1 MRVWLR
7 YFFFPFF
14 LRIQKIIST
23 FANRESTSSFFL
35 KIDNYHPSNMNKIFF
50 SLMAFCAI
58 TLLTACS
65 SDDNEGTGTPKK
77 QRLTFT
83 ATQEGTPANTKT
95 VIADNTKI
103 HWQSDDKICIP
114 DGTESN
120 EFKLTS
126 GEGTKS
132 AIFEGYATPS
142 SSYTAV
148 YPYTATAALEADGT
162 VTGITLP
169 ATQTAT
175 ANSFDPQAALMMA
188 VSNGT
193 TLAFKNVV
201 AYLKLTPK
209 FACSKIVLKAA
220 DETAVLAGTGKLAY
234 NNGIPTID
242 LSEATD
248 KSYAI
253 TLTGNIE
260 ADKAYYIAV
269 PAVTLTAGWKLFFT
283 TADDSKVYAY
293 TGNNA
298 LAFERNIVANIGE
311 FSMDNTPYEPRG
323 EKVGADQEVDMG
335 LEVTISGTKYKV
347 IFAKSN
353 LTATGLA
360 ANEYDYGD
368 YFAWAAT
375 EPWYTSITTSS
386 SSVTVDAW
394 KEGKSGGYV
403 AANAPYYVGSGY
415 SKYTS
420 AGNTLELA
428 DDAASQILGGNWQL
442 PTKEIWKALWD
453 ANTNS
458 VYWGSNGD
466 KYLEVMD
473 GIQGMKIT
481 KIDDSSTYL
490 FLPAANYFDGTRW
503 SNYYGSYGCYWSGT
517 ADSSTGT
524 CYLFFDNS
532 GTVFPQ
538 NGSYRFY
545 GFTIRP
551 VRLVAVE

>member
-1 MRVWLR
+1 
-7 YFFFPFF
+7 
-14 LRIQKIIST
+14 
-23 FANRESTSSFFL
+23 
-35 KIDNYHPSNMNKIFF
+35 
-50 SLMAFCAI
+50 MAFCAI
-58 TLLTACS
+58 TLTVACS

-83 ATQEGTPANTKT
+83 ATQEGTPANTKA
-95 VIADNTKI
+95 VIANNVNI
-103 HWQSDDKICIP
+103 HWQRTDQISLF
-114 DGTESN
+114 DGTAN
-120 EFKLTS
+120 NPFALTS
-126 GEGTKS
+126 GEGSIYAT
-132 AIFEGYATPS
+132 FEGYATPS

-188 VSNGT
+188 VSNNNT
-193 TLAFKNVV
+193 FAFKNVV

-242 LSEATD
+242 LSSATD

-283 TADDSKVYAY
+283 KADDSKVYAY

-311 FSMDNTPYEPRG
+311 FSMDNTTYEPRG
-323 EKVGADQEVDMG
+323 DKVTEAQEVDMG
-335 LEVTISGTKYKV
+335 LTIDINGTNYKV

-368 YFAWAAT
+368 YFVWGAT
-375 EPWYTSITTSS
+375 EPWYTSITTTS
-386 SSVTVDAW
+386 SSVTVNGW
-394 KEGKSGGYV
+394 KDGKSSGYV
-403 AANAPYYVGSGY
+403 DANTPYYDGY
-415 SKYTS
+415 NYTKYINY
-420 AGNTLELA
+420 GEVLEPR
-428 DDAASQILGGNWQL
+428 DDAARQILGGEWQL
-442 PTKEIWKALWD
+442 PIQEIWQALSDKNVFRRSWTTQGGF
-453 ANTNS
+453 NGYQLTNAS
-458 VYWGSNGD
+458 
-466 KYLEVMD
+466 
-473 GIQGMKIT
+473 
-481 KIDDSSTYL
+481 DDSKSL
-490 FLPAANYFDGTRW
+490 FLPAAGNITGTSPINMSLSGSYWSATANSVSSVRCLYLYNGSFDWQNGKSR
-503 SNYYGSYGCYWSGT
+503 YYG
-517 ADSSTGT
+517 
-524 CYLFFDNS
+524 L
-532 GTVFPQ
+532 
-538 NGSYRFY
+538 
-545 GFTIRP
+545 TIRP

>member
-1 MRVWLR
+1 MRAWLR
-7 YFFFPFF
+7 LFFFPFF

-35 KIDNYHPSNMNKIFF
+35 KIDNYHPSNMNKFFF

-132 AIFEGYATPS
+132 AIFEGYATTS

-162 VTGITLP
+162 VTGITIP

-269 PAVTLTAGWKLFFT
+269 PAVTLTAGWRLSFT
-283 TADDSKVYAY
+283 KADDSELYIYK
-293 TGNNA
+293 GNNA
-298 LAFERNIVANIGE
+298 LNFERNIVANIGE
-311 FSMDNTPYEPRG
+311 FSIENTNWYDAARG
-323 EKVGADQEVDMG
+323 EIVRADQEVDMG
-335 LEVTISGTKYKV
+335 LIVTIGSTNYKV

-360 ANEYDYGD
+360 VNDYDYGD
-368 YFAWAAT
+368 YFAWGAT
-375 EPWYTSITTSS
+375 EPWYSSIDTSTSPWTIS
-386 SSVTVDAW
+386 W
-394 KEGKSGGYV
+394 KDGKSEGY
-403 AANAPYYVGSGY
+403 NYGNCPSMYNDSYVENGVLKSEY
-415 SKYTS
+415 
-420 AGNTLELA
+420 
-428 DDAASQILGGNWQL
+428 DAACVILDGNWQL
-442 PTKEIWKALWD
+442 PSTQIWEELLSTNFTWTWTTKGGINGYQVTNNSD
-453 ANTNS
+453 NTKS
-458 VYWGSNGD
+458 
-466 KYLEVMD
+466 
-473 GIQGMKIT
+473 
-481 KIDDSSTYL
+481 L
-490 FLPAANYFDGTRW
+490 FLPLTGDLMDKSLNDSNKGFYWCCGTTE
-503 SNYYGSYGCYWSGT
+503 NT
-517 ADSSTGT
+517 NAHFLLIDE
-524 CYLFFDNS
+524 NS
-532 GTVFPQ
+532 QRIRVGI
-538 NGSYRFY
+538 RRC

>member
-1 MRVWLR
+1 M
-7 YFFFPFF
+7 
-14 LRIQKIIST
+14 
-23 FANRESTSSFFL
+23 
-35 KIDNYHPSNMNKIFF
+35 KIDNYHPFNMNKFFF

-58 TLLTACS
+58 TLTVACS

-132 AIFEGYATPS
+132 ATFEGYATPN

-188 VSNGT
+188 VSNNNT
-193 TLAFKNVV
+193 FAFKNVV
-201 AYLKLTPK
+201 GYLKLTPK
-209 FACSKIVLKAA
+209 FACSQIVLKAA

-242 LSEATD
+242 LSSATD

-269 PAVTLTAGWKLFFT
+269 PAVTLTAGWRLLFT
-283 TADDSKVYAY
+283 KADDSKVYIY
-293 TGNNA
+293 KGMSS
-298 LAFERNIVANIGE
+298 LAFERNMVANIGE
-311 FSMDNTPYEPRG
+311 FSIENTNWYNPRG
-323 EKVGADQEVDMG
+323 NKVTEVQEVDMG
-335 LEVTISGTKYKV
+335 LTVEINGKNYNV

-360 ANEYDYGD
+360 ENEYDYGD
-368 YFAWAAT
+368 YFAWGAT
-375 EPWYTSITTSS
+375 EPWYTSITTTS
-386 SSVTVDAW
+386 SSVTVNGW
-394 KEGKSGGYV
+394 KDGKSNG
-403 AANAPYYVGSGY
+403 
-415 SKYTS
+415 YTS
-420 AGNTLELA
+420 TNCPSYNSDSYAENGVLKMEY
-428 DDAASQILGGNWQL
+428 DAARQILGGDWQL
-442 PTKEIWKALWD
+442 PTKEIWSILY
-453 ANTNS
+453 NTTN
-458 VYWGSNGD
+458 YTWEWITQDGYNGR
-466 KYLEVMD
+466 KVTNKTT
-473 GIQGMKIT
+473 GVT
-481 KIDDSSTYL
+481 L
-490 FLPAANYFDGTRW
+490 FLPAAGYFYGKSSDFV
-503 SNYYGSYGCYWSGT
+503 GSYGNYWSGT
-517 ADSSTGT
+517 AYSSTHAY
-524 CYLFFDNS
+524 YLNVYIGNVS
-532 GTVFPQ
+532 PQ
-538 NGSYRFY
+538 NYYSRHY
-545 GFTIRP
+545 GWSIRP
-551 VRLVAVE
+551 VRLVEVE

>member
-1 MRVWLR
+1 M
-7 YFFFPFF
+7 
-14 LRIQKIIST
+14 
-23 FANRESTSSFFL
+23 
-35 KIDNYHPSNMNKIFF
+35 KIDNYHPFNMNKLLF

-58 TLLTACS
+58 TLTVACS

-83 ATQEGTPANTKT
+83 ATQEGTPANTKA
-95 VIADNTKI
+95 VIANNVNI
-103 HWQSDDKICIP
+103 HWQRTDQISLF
-114 DGTESN
+114 DGTAN
-120 EFKLTS
+120 NPFALTS
-126 GEGTKS
+126 GEGSIYAT
-132 AIFEGYATPS
+132 FEGMAIPN

-188 VSNGT
+188 VSNNNT
-193 TLAFKNVV
+193 FAFKNVV

-242 LSEATD
+242 LSSATD

-283 TADDSKVYAY
+283 KADDSKVYAY

-298 LAFERNIVANIGE
+298 LNFQRNIVANVGE
-311 FSMDNTPYEPRG
+311 FSMDNTTYEPRG
-323 EKVGADQEVDMG
+323 DKVTEAQEVDMG
-335 LEVTISGTKYKV
+335 LTVAINGMNYKV

-368 YFAWAAT
+368 YFAWGAT
-375 EPWYTSITTSS
+375 EPWYTSITTTS
-386 SSVTVDAW
+386 SSVTINGW
-394 KEGKSGGYV
+394 KDGKSSGYID
-403 AANAPYYVGSGY
+403 ANTPYYDGY
-415 SKYTS
+415 NYTKYITY
-420 AGNTLELA
+420 GEVLEPI
-428 DDAASQILGGNWQL
+428 DDAARQILGGEWQL
-442 PTKEIWKALWD
+442 PIQEIWQALSNKNVFRRSWTTQGGF
-453 ANTNS
+453 NGYQLTNAS
-458 VYWGSNGD
+458 
-466 KYLEVMD
+466 
-473 GIQGMKIT
+473 
-481 KIDDSSTYL
+481 DDSKSL
-490 FLPAANYFDGTRW
+490 FLPASGRF
-503 SNYYGSYGCYWSGT
+503 SNKSSLNMSLSGLYWSAT
-517 ADSSTGT
+517 ANSSQSGR
-524 CYLFFDNS
+524 CLYLYDGRFDWQNS
-532 GTVFPQ
+532 KARCDGL
-538 NGSYRFY
+538 
-545 GFTIRP
+545 TIRP

>member
-1 MRVWLR
+1 MRAWLR
-7 YFFFPFF
+7 LFF
-14 LRIQKIIST
+14 LSIFFAYSKDYQYLCQQRINLIV
-23 FANRESTSSFFL
+23 FL

-220 DETAVLAGTGKLAY
+220 DETAVLAGTGKLSY

-283 TADDSKVYAY
+283 KADDSNEYIYK
-293 TGNNA
+293 GMSSLN
-298 LAFERNIVANIGE
+298 FERNIVANIGE
-311 FSMDNTPYEPRG
+311 FSIENTNWYDAARG
-323 EKVGADQEVDMG
+323 EIVRADQEVDMG
-335 LEVTISGTKYKV
+335 LIVTIGSTNYKV

-360 ANEYDYGD
+360 VNDYDYGD
-368 YFAWAAT
+368 YFAWGAT
-375 EPWYTSITTSS
+375 EPWYSSIDTSTSPWTIS
-386 SSVTVDAW
+386 W
-394 KEGKSGGYV
+394 KDGKSEGY
-403 AANAPYYVGSGY
+403 NYGNCPSMYNDSYVENGVLKSEY
-415 SKYTS
+415 
-420 AGNTLELA
+420 
-428 DDAASQILGGNWQL
+428 DAACVILDGNWQL
-442 PTKEIWKALWD
+442 PSTQIWEELHSTNFTWTWTTKGGINGYQVTNNSD
-453 ANTNS
+453 NTKS
-458 VYWGSNGD
+458 
-466 KYLEVMD
+466 
-473 GIQGMKIT
+473 
-481 KIDDSSTYL
+481 L
-490 FLPAANYFDGTRW
+490 FLPLTGDLMDKSLNDSNKGFYWCCGTTE
-503 SNYYGSYGCYWSGT
+503 NT
-517 ADSSTGT
+517 NAHFLLIDE
-524 CYLFFDNS
+524 NS
-532 GTVFPQ
+532 QRIRVGI
-538 NGSYRFY
+538 RRC

>member
-1 MRVWLR
+1 MRAWLR
-7 YFFFPFF
+7 LSFFPFF

-103 HWQSDDKICIP
+103 HWQSDDKICIS
-114 DGTESN
+114 DGTDSN

-283 TADDSKVYAY
+283 KADDSNEYIYK
-293 TGNNA
+293 GMSSLN
-298 LAFERNIVANIGE
+298 FERNIVANIGE
-311 FSMDNTPYEPRG
+311 FSIENTNWYDAARG
-323 EKVGADQEVDMG
+323 EIVRADQEVDMG
-335 LEVTISGTKYKV
+335 LIVTIGSTNYKV

-360 ANEYDYGD
+360 VNDYDYGD
-368 YFAWAAT
+368 YFAWGAT
-375 EPWYTSITTSS
+375 EPWYSSIDTSTSPWTIS
-386 SSVTVDAW
+386 W
-394 KEGKSGGYV
+394 KDGKSEGYIYG
-403 AANAPYYVGSGY
+403 NCPSMYNDSYVENGVLKSEY
-415 SKYTS
+415 
-420 AGNTLELA
+420 
-428 DDAASQILGGNWQL
+428 DAACVILDGNWQL
-442 PTKEIWKALWD
+442 PSTQIWEELHSTNFTWTWTTKGGINGYQVTNNSD
-453 ANTNS
+453 NTKS
-458 VYWGSNGD
+458 
-466 KYLEVMD
+466 
-473 GIQGMKIT
+473 
-481 KIDDSSTYL
+481 L
-490 FLPAANYFDGTRW
+490 FLPLTGDLMDKSLNDSNEGFYWCCGTTE
-503 SNYYGSYGCYWSGT
+503 NII
-517 ADSSTGT
+517 AHF
-524 CYLFFDNS
+524 LLIAENS
-532 GTVFPQ
+532 QRIRVGI
-538 NGSYRFY
+538 RRC

>member
-1 MRVWLR
+1 
-7 YFFFPFF
+7 
-14 LRIQKIIST
+14 
-23 FANRESTSSFFL
+23 
-35 KIDNYHPSNMNKIFF
+35 MNKIFF

-114 DGTESN
+114 DGTDSN

-142 SSYTAV
+142 SSYIAV

-220 DETAVLAGTGKLAY
+220 DETAVLAGTGKLSY

-269 PAVTLTAGWKLFFT
+269 PAVTLTAGWRLSFT
-283 TADDSKVYAY
+283 KADDGNVYIY
-293 TGNNA
+293 KGMSSLN
-298 LAFERNIVANIGE
+298 FERNIVANIGE
-311 FSMDNTPYEPRG
+311 FSIENTNWYNPRG

-335 LEVTISGTKYKV
+335 LTVAINGKNYKV

-360 ANEYDYGD
+360 ANESDFGD
-368 YFAWAAT
+368 YFAWGAT

-386 SSVTVDAW
+386 SSVTVNGW
-394 KEGKSGGYV
+394 KDGKTEG
-403 AANAPYYVGSGY
+403 
-415 SKYTS
+415 YTS
-420 AGNTLELA
+420 TNCPSYNSDSYVENGVLKMEY
-428 DDAASQILGGNWQL
+428 DAAHQILGGDWQI
-442 PTKEIWKALWD
+442 PTKEIWSTLC
-453 ANTNS
+453 NTTN
-458 VYWGSNGD
+458 YTWEWITHSNG
-466 KYLEVMD
+466 YNGREVKNNTT
-473 GIQGMKIT
+473 GVT
-481 KIDDSSTYL
+481 L
-490 FLPAANYFDGTRW
+490 FLPAAGYFYGTVPHFE
-503 SNYYGSYGCYWSGT
+503 GSIGNYWSGT
-517 ADSSTGT
+517 AYSSTNAY
-524 CYLFFDNS
+524 YLNVYS
-532 GTVFPQ
+532 GNVSSQ
-538 NGSYRFY
+538 NNYYRHN
-545 GFTIRP
+545 GFSVRP

>member
-1 MRVWLR
+1 MRAWLR
-7 YFFFPFF
+7 LFFFPFF

-269 PAVTLTAGWKLFFT
+269 PAVTLTAGWRLSFT
-283 TADDSKVYAY
+283 KADDSELYIYK
-293 TGNNA
+293 GNNA
-298 LAFERNIVANIGE
+298 LNFERNIVANIGE
-311 FSMDNTPYEPRG
+311 FSIENTNWYDAARG
-323 EKVGADQEVDMG
+323 EIVRADQEVDMG
-335 LEVTISGTKYKV
+335 LIVTIGSTNYKV

-360 ANEYDYGD
+360 VNDYDYGD
-368 YFAWAAT
+368 YFAWGAT
-375 EPWYTSITTSS
+375 EPWYSSIDTSTSPWTIS
-386 SSVTVDAW
+386 W
-394 KEGKSGGYV
+394 KDGKSEGY
-403 AANAPYYVGSGY
+403 NYGNCPSMYNDSYVENGVLKSEY
-415 SKYTS
+415 
-420 AGNTLELA
+420 
-428 DDAASQILGGNWQL
+428 DAACVILDGNWQL
-442 PTKEIWKALWD
+442 PSTQIWEELLSTNFTWTWTTKGGINGYQVTNNSD
-453 ANTNS
+453 NTKS
-458 VYWGSNGD
+458 
-466 KYLEVMD
+466 
-473 GIQGMKIT
+473 
-481 KIDDSSTYL
+481 L
-490 FLPAANYFDGTRW
+490 FLPLTGDLMDKSLNDSNKGFYWCCGTTE
-503 SNYYGSYGCYWSGT
+503 NT
-517 ADSSTGT
+517 NAHFLLIDE
-524 CYLFFDNS
+524 NS
-532 GTVFPQ
+532 QRIRVGI
-538 NGSYRFY
+538 RRC

>member
-1 MRVWLR
+1 MRAWLR
-7 YFFFPFF
+7 LFFLSIF

-103 HWQSDDKICIP
+103 HWQSDDKICIS

-283 TADDSKVYAY
+283 KADDSNEYIYK
-293 TGNNA
+293 GMSSLN
-298 LAFERNIVANIGE
+298 FERNIVANIGE
-311 FSMDNTPYEPRG
+311 FSIENTNWYDAARG
-323 EKVGADQEVDMG
+323 EIVRADQEVDMG
-335 LEVTISGTKYKV
+335 LIVTIGSTNYKV

-360 ANEYDYGD
+360 VNDYDYGD
-368 YFAWAAT
+368 YFAWGAT
-375 EPWYTSITTSS
+375 EPWYSSIDTSTSPWTIS
-386 SSVTVDAW
+386 W
-394 KEGKSGGYV
+394 KDGKSEGYIYG
-403 AANAPYYVGSGY
+403 NCPSMYNDSYVENGVLKSEY
-415 SKYTS
+415 
-420 AGNTLELA
+420 
-428 DDAASQILGGNWQL
+428 DAACVILDGNWQL
-442 PTKEIWKALWD
+442 PSTQIWEELHSTNFTWTWTTKGGINGYQVTNNSD
-453 ANTNS
+453 NTKS
-458 VYWGSNGD
+458 
-466 KYLEVMD
+466 
-473 GIQGMKIT
+473 
-481 KIDDSSTYL
+481 L
-490 FLPAANYFDGTRW
+490 FLPLTGDLMDKSLNDSNEGFYWCCGTTE
-503 SNYYGSYGCYWSGT
+503 NII
-517 ADSSTGT
+517 AHF
-524 CYLFFDNS
+524 LLIAENS
-532 GTVFPQ
+532 QRIRVGI
-538 NGSYRFY
+538 RRC

>member
-1 MRVWLR
+1 
-7 YFFFPFF
+7 
-14 LRIQKIIST
+14 
-23 FANRESTSSFFL
+23 
-35 KIDNYHPSNMNKIFF
+35 
-50 SLMAFCAI
+50 MAFCAI
-58 TLLTACS
+58 TLTVACS

-142 SSYTAV
+142 ASYTAV

-188 VSNGT
+188 VSNNNT
-193 TLAFKNVV
+193 FAFKNVV
-201 AYLKLTPK
+201 GYLKLTPK

-242 LSEATD
+242 LSSATD

-260 ADKAYYIAV
+260 ANKAYYIAV
-269 PAVTLTAGWKLFFT
+269 PVVTLTAGWRLLFT
-283 TADDSKVYAY
+283 KADDSKVYIY
-293 TGNNA
+293 KGMSS
-298 LAFERNIVANIGE
+298 LAFERNMVANIGE
-311 FSMDNTPYEPRG
+311 FSIEDTYLYDATRG
-323 EKVGADQEVDMG
+323 DKVRADQEVDMG
-335 LEVTISGTKYKV
+335 LTVTIGSTNYKV

-353 LTATGLA
+353 LTATDLA
-360 ANEYDYGD
+360 ANEYEFGD
-368 YFAWAAT
+368 YFAWGAT
-375 EPWYTSITTSS
+375 EPWYTSYTLSDGS
-386 SSVTVDAW
+386 PTVASDAW
-394 KEGKSGGYV
+394 KEGKSDGYTPE
-403 AANAPYYVGSGY
+403 NCPSYRNDSYVENGVLKMEY
-415 SKYTS
+415 
-420 AGNTLELA
+420 
-428 DDAASQILGGNWQL
+428 DAARQILDGDWQL
-442 PTKEIWKALWD
+442 PTNEIWQALYNTSKYTWEWTTQ
-453 ANTNS
+453 ANGYQGFRVTNTS
-458 VYWGSNGD
+458 DNS
-466 KYLEVMD
+466 K
-473 GIQGMKIT
+473 
-481 KIDDSSTYL
+481 SL
-490 FLPAANYFDGTRW
+490 FLPT
-503 SNYYGSYGCYWSGT
+503 SGCFSDKSSLNVSCGYYWSST
-517 ADSSTGT
+517 AYGGTGT
-524 CYLFFDNS
+524 TSCYLFFTSELIETRTFNLCL
-532 GTVFPQ
+532 
-538 NGSYRFY
+538 

>member
-1 MRVWLR
+1 MRAWLR
-7 YFFFPFF
+7 LFFLSIF

-23 FANRESTSSFFL
+23 FANRESTSSLFL

-114 DGTESN
+114 DDTESN

-269 PAVTLTAGWKLFFT
+269 PAVTLTAGWRLSFT
-283 TADDSKVYAY
+283 KADDSELYIYK
-293 TGNNA
+293 GNNA
-298 LAFERNIVANIGE
+298 LNFERNIVANIGE
-311 FSMDNTPYEPRG
+311 FSIENTNWYNPSRG
-323 EKVGADQEVDMG
+323 EIVRADQEVDMG
-335 LEVTISGTKYKV
+335 LIVTIGSTNYKV

-360 ANEYDYGD
+360 VNDYDYGD
-368 YFAWAAT
+368 YFAWGAT
-375 EPWYTSITTSS
+375 EPWYSSIDTSTSPWTIS
-386 SSVTVDAW
+386 W
-394 KEGKSGGYV
+394 KDGKSEGY
-403 AANAPYYVGSGY
+403 NYGNCPSMYNDSYVENGVLKSEY
-415 SKYTS
+415 
-420 AGNTLELA
+420 
-428 DDAASQILGGNWQL
+428 DAACVILDGNWQL
-442 PTKEIWKALWD
+442 PSTQIWEELLSTNFTWTWTTKGGINGYQVTNNSD
-453 ANTNS
+453 NTKS
-458 VYWGSNGD
+458 
-466 KYLEVMD
+466 
-473 GIQGMKIT
+473 
-481 KIDDSSTYL
+481 L
-490 FLPAANYFDGTRW
+490 FLPLTGDLMDKSLNDSNEGFYWCCGTTE
-503 SNYYGSYGCYWSGT
+503 NII
-517 ADSSTGT
+517 AHF
-524 CYLFFDNS
+524 LLIAENS
-532 GTVFPQ
+532 QRIRVGI
-538 NGSYRFY
+538 RRC

>member
-1 MRVWLR
+1 MRAWLR
-7 YFFFPFF
+7 LFFLSIF

-283 TADDSKVYAY
+283 KADDSNEYIYK
-293 TGNNA
+293 GMSSLN
-298 LAFERNIVANIGE
+298 FERNMVANIGE
-311 FSMDNTPYEPRG
+311 FSIENTNWYNPRRG
-323 EKVGADQEVDMG
+323 EIVRADQEVDMG
-335 LEVTISGTKYKV
+335 LIVTIGSTNYKV

-360 ANEYDYGD
+360 VNDYDYGD
-368 YFAWAAT
+368 YFAWGAT
-375 EPWYTSITTSS
+375 EPWYSSIDTSTSPWTIS
-386 SSVTVDAW
+386 W
-394 KEGKSGGYV
+394 KDGKSEGYIYG
-403 AANAPYYVGSGY
+403 NCPSMYNDSYVENGVLKSEY
-415 SKYTS
+415 
-420 AGNTLELA
+420 
-428 DDAASQILGGNWQL
+428 DAACVILDGNWQL
-442 PTKEIWKALWD
+442 PSTQIWEELHSTNFTWTWTTKGGINGYQVTNNSD
-453 ANTNS
+453 NTKS
-458 VYWGSNGD
+458 
-466 KYLEVMD
+466 
-473 GIQGMKIT
+473 
-481 KIDDSSTYL
+481 L
-490 FLPAANYFDGTRW
+490 FLPLTGDLMDKSLNDSNKGFYWCCGTTE
-503 SNYYGSYGCYWSGT
+503 NII
-517 ADSSTGT
+517 AHF
-524 CYLFFDNS
+524 LLIAENS
-532 GTVFPQ
+532 QRIRVGI
-538 NGSYRFY
+538 RRC

>member
-1 MRVWLR
+1 MRAWLR
-7 YFFFPFF
+7 LSFFPFF

-103 HWQSDDKICIP
+103 HWQSDDKICIS
-114 DGTESN
+114 DGTDSN

-148 YPYTATAALEADGT
+148 YPYTATAALEAEGT

-283 TADDSKVYAY
+283 KADDSNEYIYK
-293 TGNNA
+293 GMSSLN
-298 LAFERNIVANIGE
+298 FERNIVANIGE
-311 FSMDNTPYEPRG
+311 FSIENTNWYNPSRG
-323 EKVGADQEVDMG
+323 EIVRADQEVDMG
-335 LEVTISGTKYKV
+335 LIVTIGSTNYKV

-360 ANEYDYGD
+360 VNDYDYGD
-368 YFAWAAT
+368 YFAWGAT
-375 EPWYTSITTSS
+375 EPWYSSIDTSTSPWTIS
-386 SSVTVDAW
+386 W
-394 KEGKSGGYV
+394 KDGKSEGY
-403 AANAPYYVGSGY
+403 NYGNCPSMYNDSYVENGVLKSEY
-415 SKYTS
+415 
-420 AGNTLELA
+420 
-428 DDAASQILGGNWQL
+428 DAACVILDGNWQL
-442 PTKEIWKALWD
+442 PSTQIWEELLSTNFTWTWTTKGGINGYQVTNNSD
-453 ANTNS
+453 NTKS
-458 VYWGSNGD
+458 
-466 KYLEVMD
+466 
-473 GIQGMKIT
+473 
-481 KIDDSSTYL
+481 L
-490 FLPAANYFDGTRW
+490 FLPLTGDLMDKSLNDSNKGFYWCCGTTE
-503 SNYYGSYGCYWSGT
+503 NT
-517 ADSSTGT
+517 NAHFLLIDE
-524 CYLFFDNS
+524 NS
-532 GTVFPQ
+532 QRIRVGI
-538 NGSYRFY
+538 RRC

>member
-1 MRVWLR
+1 MRAWLR
-7 YFFFPFF
+7 LFFLSIF

-50 SLMAFCAI
+50 SLMAFYAI

-114 DGTESN
+114 DGTDSN

-193 TLAFKNVV
+193 TLALKNVV

-283 TADDSKVYAY
+283 KADDSNEYIYK
-293 TGNNA
+293 GMSSLN
-298 LAFERNIVANIGE
+298 FERNMVANIGE
-311 FSMDNTPYEPRG
+311 FSIENTNWYDAARG
-323 EKVGADQEVDMG
+323 EIVRADQEVDMG
-335 LEVTISGTKYKV
+335 LTVTIGSTNYKV

-360 ANEYDYGD
+360 VNDYDYGD
-368 YFAWAAT
+368 YFAWGAT
-375 EPWYTSITTSS
+375 EPWYSSIDTSTSPWTIS
-386 SSVTVDAW
+386 W
-394 KEGKSGGYV
+394 KDGKSEGY
-403 AANAPYYVGSGY
+403 NYGNCPSMYNDSYVENGVLKSEY
-415 SKYTS
+415 
-420 AGNTLELA
+420 
-428 DDAASQILGGNWQL
+428 DAACVILDGNWQL
-442 PTKEIWKALWD
+442 PSTQIWEELLSTNFTWTWTTKGGINGYQVTNNSD
-453 ANTNS
+453 NTKS
-458 VYWGSNGD
+458 
-466 KYLEVMD
+466 
-473 GIQGMKIT
+473 
-481 KIDDSSTYL
+481 L
-490 FLPAANYFDGTRW
+490 FLPLTGDLMDKSLNDSNEGFYWCCGTTE
-503 SNYYGSYGCYWSGT
+503 NII
-517 ADSSTGT
+517 AHF
-524 CYLFFDNS
+524 LLIAENS
-532 GTVFPQ
+532 QRIRVGI
-538 NGSYRFY
+538 RRC

>member
-1 MRVWLR
+1 MRAWLR
-7 YFFFPFF
+7 LFFLSIF

-103 HWQSDDKICIP
+103 HWQSDDKICIS

-283 TADDSKVYAY
+283 KADDSNEYIYK
-293 TGNNA
+293 GMSSLN
-298 LAFERNIVANIGE
+298 FERNMVANIGE
-311 FSMDNTPYEPRG
+311 FSIENTNWYDAARG
-323 EKVGADQEVDMG
+323 EIVRADQEVDMG
-335 LEVTISGTKYKV
+335 LIVTIGSTNYKV

-360 ANEYDYGD
+360 VNDYDYGD
-368 YFAWAAT
+368 YFAWGAT
-375 EPWYTSITTSS
+375 EPWYSSIDTSTSPWTIS
-386 SSVTVDAW
+386 W
-394 KEGKSGGYV
+394 KDGKSEGY
-403 AANAPYYVGSGY
+403 NYGNCPSMYNDSYVENGVLKSEY
-415 SKYTS
+415 
-420 AGNTLELA
+420 
-428 DDAASQILGGNWQL
+428 DAACVILDGNWQL
-442 PTKEIWKALWD
+442 PSTQIWEELLSTNFTWTWTTKGGINGYQVTNNSD
-453 ANTNS
+453 NTKS
-458 VYWGSNGD
+458 
-466 KYLEVMD
+466 
-473 GIQGMKIT
+473 
-481 KIDDSSTYL
+481 L
-490 FLPAANYFDGTRW
+490 FLPLTGDLMDKSLNDSNEGFYWCCGTTE
-503 SNYYGSYGCYWSGT
+503 NII
-517 ADSSTGT
+517 AHF
-524 CYLFFDNS
+524 LLIAENS
-532 GTVFPQ
+532 QRIRVGI
-538 NGSYRFY
+538 RRC

>member
-1 MRVWLR
+1 MRAWLR
-7 YFFFPFF
+7 LFFLSIF

-23 FANRESTSSFFL
+23 FANRESTSSLFL

-283 TADDSKVYAY
+283 KADYSNEYIYK
-293 TGNNA
+293 GMSSLN
-298 LAFERNIVANIGE
+298 FERNIVANIGE
-311 FSMDNTPYEPRG
+311 FSIENTNWYDAARG
-323 EKVGADQEVDMG
+323 DKVTEAQEVDMG
-335 LEVTISGTKYKV
+335 LTVTIGSTNYKV
-347 IFAKSN
+347 IFAMSN

-360 ANEYDYGD
+360 VNDYDYGD
-368 YFAWAAT
+368 YFAWGAT
-375 EPWYTSITTSS
+375 EPWYSSIDTSTSPWTIS
-386 SSVTVDAW
+386 W
-394 KEGKSGGYV
+394 KDGKSEGY
-403 AANAPYYVGSGY
+403 NYGNCPSMYNDSYVENGVLKSEY
-415 SKYTS
+415 
-420 AGNTLELA
+420 
-428 DDAASQILGGNWQL
+428 DAACVILDGNWQL
-442 PTKEIWKALWD
+442 PSTQIWEELLSTNFTWTWTTKGGINGYQVTNNSD
-453 ANTNS
+453 NTKS
-458 VYWGSNGD
+458 
-466 KYLEVMD
+466 
-473 GIQGMKIT
+473 
-481 KIDDSSTYL
+481 L
-490 FLPAANYFDGTRW
+490 FLPLTGDLMDKSLNDSNEGFYWCCGTTE
-503 SNYYGSYGCYWSGT
+503 NII
-517 ADSSTGT
+517 AHF
-524 CYLFFDNS
+524 LLIAENS
-532 GTVFPQ
+532 QRIRVGI
-538 NGSYRFY
+538 RRC

>member
-1 MRVWLR
+1 
-7 YFFFPFF
+7 
-14 LRIQKIIST
+14 
-23 FANRESTSSFFL
+23 
-35 KIDNYHPSNMNKIFF
+35 
-50 SLMAFCAI
+50 MAFCAI

-77 QRLTFT
+77 QRLSFT

-103 HWQSDDKICIP
+103 HWQSDDKICIL

-162 VTGITLP
+162 VTGIPLP

-283 TADDSKVYAY
+283 KADDSNEYIYK
-293 TGNNA
+293 GMSSLN
-298 LAFERNIVANIGE
+298 FERNIVANIGE
-311 FSMDNTPYEPRG
+311 FSIENTNWYNPRRG
-323 EKVGADQEVDMG
+323 EIVRADQEVDMG
-335 LEVTISGTKYKV
+335 LIVTIGSTNYKV

-360 ANEYDYGD
+360 VNDYDYGD
-368 YFAWAAT
+368 YFAWGAT
-375 EPWYTSITTSS
+375 EPWYSSIDTSTSPW
-386 SSVTVDAW
+386 TIRW
-394 KEGKSGGYV
+394 KDGKSGGYITE
-403 AANAPYYVGSGY
+403 NCPSYNNDSYVENVVLKMEY
-415 SKYTS
+415 
-420 AGNTLELA
+420 
-428 DDAASQILGGNWQL
+428 DAAHQILGGDWQL
-442 PTKEIWKALWD
+442 PSTQIWGTLY
-453 ANTNS
+453 NTTNYTWTWETQDGNQGYQVTNKSDNS
-458 VYWGSNGD
+458 KS
-466 KYLEVMD
+466 
-473 GIQGMKIT
+473 
-481 KIDDSSTYL
+481 L
-490 FLPAANYFDGTRW
+490 FLPAAGCLYQIDTNEVGSIGFYW
-503 SNYYGSYGCYWSGT
+503 SSTSYLNTLYSLYLDSGSVDPGFYGSH
-517 ADSSTGT
+517 
-524 CYLFFDNS
+524 
-532 GTVFPQ
+532 
-538 NGSYRFY
+538 
-545 GFTIRP
+545 GFGFSVRP

>member
-1 MRVWLR
+1 MRAWLR
-7 YFFFPFF
+7 LFFLSIF

-50 SLMAFCAI
+50 SLMAFYAI

-132 AIFEGYATPS
+132 AIFEGYATTS

-269 PAVTLTAGWKLFFT
+269 PAVTLTAGWRLSFT
-283 TADDSKVYAY
+283 KADDSELYIYK
-293 TGNNA
+293 GNNA
-298 LAFERNIVANIGE
+298 LNFERNIVANIGE
-311 FSMDNTPYEPRG
+311 FSIENTNWYNPSRG
-323 EKVGADQEVDMG
+323 EIVRADQEVDMG
-335 LEVTISGTKYKV
+335 LIVTIGSTNYKV

-360 ANEYDYGD
+360 VNDYDYGD
-368 YFAWAAT
+368 YFAWGAT
-375 EPWYTSITTSS
+375 EPWYSSIDTSTSPWTIS
-386 SSVTVDAW
+386 W
-394 KEGKSGGYV
+394 KDGKSEGYIYG
-403 AANAPYYVGSGY
+403 NCPSMYNDSYVENGVLKSEY
-415 SKYTS
+415 
-420 AGNTLELA
+420 
-428 DDAASQILGGNWQL
+428 DAACVILDGNWQL
-442 PTKEIWKALWD
+442 PSTQIWEELLSTNFTWTWTTKGGINGYQVTNNSD
-453 ANTNS
+453 NTKS
-458 VYWGSNGD
+458 
-466 KYLEVMD
+466 
-473 GIQGMKIT
+473 
-481 KIDDSSTYL
+481 L
-490 FLPAANYFDGTRW
+490 FLPLTGDLMDKSLNDSNEGFYWCCGTTE
-503 SNYYGSYGCYWSGT
+503 NII
-517 ADSSTGT
+517 AHF
-524 CYLFFDNS
+524 LLIAENS
-532 GTVFPQ
+532 QRIRVGI
-538 NGSYRFY
+538 RRC

>member
-1 MRVWLR
+1 
-7 YFFFPFF
+7 
-14 LRIQKIIST
+14 
-23 FANRESTSSFFL
+23 
-35 KIDNYHPSNMNKIFF
+35 
-50 SLMAFCAI
+50 MAFCAI

-77 QRLTFT
+77 QCLTFT

-283 TADDSKVYAY
+283 KADDSNEYIYK
-293 TGNNA
+293 GMSSLN
-298 LAFERNIVANIGE
+298 FERNIVANIGE
-311 FSMDNTPYEPRG
+311 FSIENTNWYDAARG
-323 EKVGADQEVDMG
+323 DKVTEAQEVDMG
-335 LEVTISGTKYKV
+335 LTVTIGSTNYKV

-360 ANEYDYGD
+360 ANESDFGD
-368 YFAWAAT
+368 YFAWGAT
-375 EPWYTSITTSS
+375 EPWYSSIDTSTSPWTIS
-386 SSVTVDAW
+386 
-394 KEGKSGGYV
+394 Y
-403 AANAPYYVGSGY
+403 NR
-415 SKYTS
+415 
-420 AGNTLELA
+420 EL
-428 DDAASQILGGNWQL
+428 SIL
-442 PTKEIWKALWD
+442 
-453 ANTNS
+453 
-458 VYWGSNGD
+458 
-466 KYLEVMD
+466 
-473 GIQGMKIT
+473 
-481 KIDDSSTYL
+481 
-490 FLPAANYFDGTRW
+490 
-503 SNYYGSYGCYWSGT
+503 
-517 ADSSTGT
+517 
-524 CYLFFDNS
+524 
-532 GTVFPQ
+532 
-538 NGSYRFY
+538 
-545 GFTIRP
+545 
-551 VRLVAVE
+551 

>member
-1 MRVWLR
+1 MRAWLR
-7 YFFFPFF
+7 LFFLSIF

-103 HWQSDDKICIP
+103 HWQSDDKICIS
-114 DGTESN
+114 DGTDSN

-283 TADDSKVYAY
+283 KADDSNEYIYK
-293 TGNNA
+293 GMSSLN
-298 LAFERNIVANIGE
+298 FERNIVANIGE
-311 FSMDNTPYEPRG
+311 FSIENTNWYDAARG
-323 EKVGADQEVDMG
+323 EIVRADQEVDMG
-335 LEVTISGTKYKV
+335 LIVTIGSTNYKV

-360 ANEYDYGD
+360 VNDYDYGD
-368 YFAWAAT
+368 YFAWGAT
-375 EPWYTSITTSS
+375 EPWYSSIDTSTSPWTIS
-386 SSVTVDAW
+386 W
-394 KEGKSGGYV
+394 KDGKSEGY
-403 AANAPYYVGSGY
+403 NYGNCPSMYNDSYVENGVLKSEY
-415 SKYTS
+415 
-420 AGNTLELA
+420 
-428 DDAASQILGGNWQL
+428 DAACVILDGNWQL
-442 PTKEIWKALWD
+442 PSTQIWEELHSTNFTWTWTTKGGINGYQVTNNSD
-453 ANTNS
+453 NTKS
-458 VYWGSNGD
+458 
-466 KYLEVMD
+466 
-473 GIQGMKIT
+473 
-481 KIDDSSTYL
+481 L
-490 FLPAANYFDGTRW
+490 FLPLTGDLMDKSLNDSNEGFYWCCGTTE
-503 SNYYGSYGCYWSGT
+503 NII
-517 ADSSTGT
+517 AHF
-524 CYLFFDNS
+524 LLIAENS
-532 GTVFPQ
+532 QRIRVGI
-538 NGSYRFY
+538 RRC

>member
-1 MRVWLR
+1 MRAWLR
-7 YFFFPFF
+7 LFF
-14 LRIQKIIST
+14 LSIFFAYSKDYQYLCQQRINLIV
-23 FANRESTSSFFL
+23 FL

-103 HWQSDDKICIP
+103 HWQSDDKICIS

-283 TADDSKVYAY
+283 KADDSNEYIYK
-293 TGNNA
+293 GMSSLN
-298 LAFERNIVANIGE
+298 FERNIVANIGE
-311 FSMDNTPYEPRG
+311 FSIENTNWYNPSRG
-323 EKVGADQEVDMG
+323 EIVRADQEVDMG
-335 LEVTISGTKYKV
+335 LIVTIGSTNYKV

-360 ANEYDYGD
+360 VNDYDYGD
-368 YFAWAAT
+368 YFAWGAT
-375 EPWYTSITTSS
+375 EPWYSSIDTSTSPWTIS
-386 SSVTVDAW
+386 W
-394 KEGKSGGYV
+394 KDGKSEGY
-403 AANAPYYVGSGY
+403 NYGNCPSMYNDSYVENGVLKSEY
-415 SKYTS
+415 
-420 AGNTLELA
+420 
-428 DDAASQILGGNWQL
+428 DAACVILDGNWQL
-442 PTKEIWKALWD
+442 PSTQIWEELLSTNFTWTWTTKGGINGYQVTNNSD
-453 ANTNS
+453 NTKS
-458 VYWGSNGD
+458 
-466 KYLEVMD
+466 
-473 GIQGMKIT
+473 
-481 KIDDSSTYL
+481 L
-490 FLPAANYFDGTRW
+490 FLPLTGDLMDKSLNDSNEGFYWCCGTTE
-503 SNYYGSYGCYWSGT
+503 NII
-517 ADSSTGT
+517 AHF
-524 CYLFFDNS
+524 LLIAENS
-532 GTVFPQ
+532 QRIRVGI
-538 NGSYRFY
+538 RRC

>member
-1 MRVWLR
+1 MRAWLR
-7 YFFFPFF
+7 LFFLSIF

-283 TADDSKVYAY
+283 KADDSNEYIYK
-293 TGNNA
+293 GMSSLN
-298 LAFERNIVANIGE
+298 FERNIVANIGE
-311 FSMDNTPYEPRG
+311 FSIENTNWYNPRRG
-323 EKVGADQEVDMG
+323 EIVRADQEVDMG
-335 LEVTISGTKYKV
+335 LIVTIGSTNYKV

-360 ANEYDYGD
+360 VNDYDYGD
-368 YFAWAAT
+368 YFAWGAT
-375 EPWYTSITTSS
+375 EPWYSSIDTSTSPWTIS
-386 SSVTVDAW
+386 W
-394 KEGKSGGYV
+394 KDGKSEGY
-403 AANAPYYVGSGY
+403 NYGNCPSMYNDSYVENGVLKSEY
-415 SKYTS
+415 
-420 AGNTLELA
+420 
-428 DDAASQILGGNWQL
+428 DAACVILDGNWQL
-442 PTKEIWKALWD
+442 PSTQIWEELLSTNFTWTWTTKGGINGYQVTNNSD
-453 ANTNS
+453 NTKS
-458 VYWGSNGD
+458 
-466 KYLEVMD
+466 
-473 GIQGMKIT
+473 
-481 KIDDSSTYL
+481 L
-490 FLPAANYFDGTRW
+490 FLPLTGDLMDKSLNDSNEGFYWCCGTTE
-503 SNYYGSYGCYWSGT
+503 NII
-517 ADSSTGT
+517 AHF
-524 CYLFFDNS
+524 LLIAENS
-532 GTVFPQ
+532 QRIRVGI
-538 NGSYRFY
+538 RRC

>member
-1 MRVWLR
+1 MSVTLR
-7 YFFFPFF
+7 
-14 LRIQKIIST
+14 RK
-23 FANRESTSSFFL
+23 STSPLFM
-35 KIDNYHPSNMNKIFF
+35 KIDNYHPFNMNKLLF

-58 TLLTACS
+58 TLTVACS

-83 ATQEGTPANTKT
+83 ATQEGTPANTKA
-95 VIADNTKI
+95 VIANNVNI
-103 HWQSDDKICIP
+103 HWQRTDQISLF
-114 DGTESN
+114 DGTAN
-120 EFKLTS
+120 NPFALTS
-126 GEGTKS
+126 GEGSIYAT
-132 AIFEGYATPS
+132 FEGMAIPN

-269 PAVTLTAGWKLFFT
+269 PAVTLTAGWKLSFT
-283 TADDSKVYAY
+283 KSDDSNVYIY
-293 TGNNA
+293 KGMSSLN
-298 LAFERNIVANIGE
+298 FERNMVANIGE
-311 FSMDNTPYEPRG
+311 FSESSSWASVIESNG
-323 EKVGADQEVDMG
+323 SVKASQQVDMD
-335 LEVTISGTKYKV
+335 LTVTIGSTSYKV

-360 ANEYDYGD
+360 ANESDFGD
-368 YFAWAAT
+368 YFAWGAA
-375 EPWYTSITTSS
+375 EPWYTSITTTS
-386 SSVTVDAW
+386 SSVTVNGW
-394 KEGKSGGYV
+394 KDGKSGGYV
-403 AANAPYYVGSGY
+403 AANAPYYDGSNY
-415 SKYTS
+415 IKYTTTGDVLDTS
-420 AGNTLELA
+420 
-428 DDAASQILGGNWQL
+428 DDAARHILGGDWQL
-442 PTKEIWKALWD
+442 PRAEIWKALSD
-453 ANTNS
+453 ANSTS
-458 VYWGSNGD
+458 VYWGPYGNMV
-466 KYLEVMD
+466 LETIG

-490 FLPAANYFDGTRW
+490 FLPAASRFSDTN
-503 SNYYGSYGCYWSGT
+503 SNNVGSYGYYWSGT
-517 ADSSTGT
+517 AGT
-524 CYLFFDNS
+524 SPNAYYLYLSNYS
-532 GTVFPQ
+532 VSPKIG
-538 NGSYRFY
+538 GRRFY
-545 GFTIRP
+545 GSSIRP

>member
-1 MRVWLR
+1 
-7 YFFFPFF
+7 
-14 LRIQKIIST
+14 
-23 FANRESTSSFFL
+23 
-35 KIDNYHPSNMNKIFF
+35 
-50 SLMAFCAI
+50 MAFCAI

-114 DGTESN
+114 DGTDSN

-269 PAVTLTAGWKLFFT
+269 PAVTLTAGWRLSFT
-283 TADDSKVYAY
+283 KADDSELYIYK
-293 TGNNA
+293 GNNA
-298 LAFERNIVANIGE
+298 LNFERNIVANIGE
-311 FSMDNTPYEPRG
+311 FSIENTNWYNPSRG
-323 EKVGADQEVDMG
+323 EIVRADQEVDMG
-335 LEVTISGTKYKV
+335 LIVTIGSTNYKV

-360 ANEYDYGD
+360 VNDYDYGD
-368 YFAWAAT
+368 YFAWGAT
-375 EPWYTSITTSS
+375 EPWYSSIDTSTSPWTIS
-386 SSVTVDAW
+386 W
-394 KEGKSGGYV
+394 KDGKSEGY
-403 AANAPYYVGSGY
+403 NYGNCPSMYNDSYVENGVLKSEY
-415 SKYTS
+415 
-420 AGNTLELA
+420 
-428 DDAASQILGGNWQL
+428 DAACVILDGNWQL
-442 PTKEIWKALWD
+442 PSTQIWEELLSTNFTWTWTTKGGINGYQVTNNSD
-453 ANTNS
+453 NTKS
-458 VYWGSNGD
+458 
-466 KYLEVMD
+466 
-473 GIQGMKIT
+473 
-481 KIDDSSTYL
+481 L
-490 FLPAANYFDGTRW
+490 FLPLTGDLMDKSLNDSNKGFYWCCGTTE
-503 SNYYGSYGCYWSGT
+503 NT
-517 ADSSTGT
+517 NAHFLLIDE
-524 CYLFFDNS
+524 NS
-532 GTVFPQ
+532 QRIRVGI
-538 NGSYRFY
+538 RRC

>member
-1 MRVWLR
+1 MRAWLR
-7 YFFFPFF
+7 LFFLSIF

-103 HWQSDDKICIP
+103 HWQSDDKICIS
-114 DGTESN
+114 DGTDSN

-283 TADDSKVYAY
+283 KADDSNEYIYK
-293 TGNNA
+293 GMSSLN
-298 LAFERNIVANIGE
+298 FERNIVANIGE
-311 FSMDNTPYEPRG
+311 FSIENTNWYDAARG
-323 EKVGADQEVDMG
+323 EIVRADQEVDMG
-335 LEVTISGTKYKV
+335 LIVTIGSTNYKV

-360 ANEYDYGD
+360 VNDYDYGD
-368 YFAWAAT
+368 YFAWGAT
-375 EPWYTSITTSS
+375 EPWYSSIDTSTSPWTIS
-386 SSVTVDAW
+386 W
-394 KEGKSGGYV
+394 KDGKSEGY
-403 AANAPYYVGSGY
+403 NYGNCPSMYNDSYVENGVLKSEY
-415 SKYTS
+415 
-420 AGNTLELA
+420 
-428 DDAASQILGGNWQL
+428 DAACVILDGNWQL
-442 PTKEIWKALWD
+442 PSTQIWEELHSTNFTWTWTTKGGINGYQVTNNSD
-453 ANTNS
+453 NTKS
-458 VYWGSNGD
+458 
-466 KYLEVMD
+466 
-473 GIQGMKIT
+473 
-481 KIDDSSTYL
+481 L
-490 FLPAANYFDGTRW
+490 FLPLTGDLMDKSLNDSNEGFYWCCGTTE
-503 SNYYGSYGCYWSGT
+503 NT
-517 ADSSTGT
+517 NAHFLLIDE
-524 CYLFFDNS
+524 NS
-532 GTVFPQ
+532 QRIRVGI
-538 NGSYRFY
+538 RRC